1 LVLNTV
7 VVELWSRSTRHFFGF
22 EFVPWIDRIDLGQ
35 MLFRNSMQQVPKYIK
50 VRREALVTLDTLQG
64 DEL

>member
-1 LVLNTV
+1 
-7 VVELWSRSTRHFFGF
+7 
-22 EFVPWIDRIDLGQ
+22 